1 MLDLGVIAV
10 IELLLE
16 QAAETVRLSA
26 SAGVTTK

>member
-1 MLDLGVIAV
+1 MLDLGAIAV